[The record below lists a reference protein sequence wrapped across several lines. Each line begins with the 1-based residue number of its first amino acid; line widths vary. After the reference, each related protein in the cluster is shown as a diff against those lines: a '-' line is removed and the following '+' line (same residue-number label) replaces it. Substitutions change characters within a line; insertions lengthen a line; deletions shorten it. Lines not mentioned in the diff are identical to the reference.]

1 MRTDTA
7 LRNDIMAELNW
18 DPSIRHEDIAVAVHG
33 GVITL
38 AGTVNTYAQ
47 RYAAER
53 AAERVTGVR
62 AIANDLIVKLP
73 GAMVRSD
80 ADLAHAA
87 VNALQWDTQVPADQ
101 ITVMVT
107 DGMVTLDGMVDE
119 YYQRTAAERAIRQ
132 LTGLKG
138 VVNQIR
144 LRLVAAP
151 ADIKQRIHTS
161 LVRHAA
167 LDADQIDVQVRG
179 SCVTLSGIV
188 ASVAERRNAEAVVW
202 NARGVTSVVNDITV
216 SPLILTGV

>member
-1 MRTDTA
+1 MRTDTT

-18 DPSIRHEDIAVAVHG
+18 DPAIRHEDIAVAVHG

-38 AGTVNTYAQ
+38 AGTVNSYAQ

-53 AAERVTGVR
+53 AAERVVGVR

-87 VNALQWDTQVPADQ
+87 VNALQWDIQVPADQ
-101 ITVMVT
+101 IKVKVT
-107 DGMVTLDGMVDE
+107 DGWVTLDGEVNE

-138 VVNQIR
+138 VVNQIQ
-144 LRLVAAP
+144 LRVMAAP

-167 LDADQIDVQVRG
+167 LDADQIEVRTTG
-179 SCVTLSGIV
+179 SHVTLSGIV
-188 ASVAERRNAEAVVW
+188 ASVAERRNAESVAW
-202 NARGVTSVVNDITV
+202 KAPGVTSVINDITV